1 MNSGVSKTPPYL
13 VGLKWALLAIVALL
27 LILNYFALK
36 DVVLEVIG
44 LITPILNS
52 LGYYLDITK
61 PASFVFDRLI
71 PYLGLFGFIIKG
83 KNVLYTLQQI
93 YDKITFPQLLILVVC
108 LPILLLFQNKLY
120 SKTIT
125 NGTK

>member
-1 MNSGVSKTPPYL
+1 MNVEASNTPPY
-13 VGLKWALLAIVALL
+13 VAGLKWALLATVSLL
-27 LILNYFALK
+27 VILNYFAFK
-36 DVVLEVIG
+36 DVVLEIVK

-61 PASFVFDRLI
+61 PASFIFDRLI

-83 KNVLYTLQQI
+83 KDVLYTLQQI
-93 YDKITFPQLLILVVC
+93 YDKITITQLLVLIVC

-120 SKTIT
+120 SKTIV